1 MMHFPSYKSAL
12 SQQGHACNTH
22 SCRSPKML
30 SALAIILQSFVCV
43 SAHLPCNFHPVSHA
57 PECVRHRVLWARVM
71 TERTRMRMPCHGIAL
86 HRKLHPMRPDTAAVT
101 GCQGHWITTA
111 FLFTHPV
118 PKKDVQS
125 KDNVRE
131 SGLCYQLRCH
141 GQLAVG
147 RAVAAHPDWASEHVE
162 AYCGTC
168 RI

>member
-22 SCRSPKML
+22 SCRSPKVL

-43 SAHLPCNFHPVSHA
+43 SAHLPCKFHPVSHA
-57 PECVRHRVLWARVM
+57 AECVRHRLLWARVM
-71 TERTRMRMPCHGIAL
+71 TERTWMRMPCHGIAL

-118 PKKDVQS
+118 PKKRRLI
-125 KDNVRE
+125 KRLCVRVRPLLSIAMLWTASCRKG
-131 SGLCYQLRCH
+131 SGRPSRL
-141 GQLAVG
+141 G
-147 RAVAAHPDWASEHVE
+147 
-162 AYCGTC
+162 
-168 RI
+168 I